1 MSGGRIVAGVLAPHP
16 PHLVYAENPPQNEP
30 RAECGW
36 EMLRWG
42 YERCRRSVL
51 ALEPDVFVV
60 HSPHWKTTQGTHV
73 LGVPHFS
80 GLSVDPIFPNLFRY
94 RYEIDVDVD
103 LAEAIHHAIEEDGLV
118 AKVMRNPNFRVDY
131 GTIASCHLMNPA
143 WDVPIV
149 GLSSSTA
156 FYDFGDDVGHEEMIS
171 LGHATRR
178 AIERSGRRA
187 VVLSSCSLSHRHFT
201 HESETPEDM
210 SREHVY
216 HHGQYLWDMRL
227 LDHMRRGRTR
237 QIADEMVDFTRQ
249 ATAETKEGS
258 LSWMLAAMDFPTGP
272 AEVHAYGTVIGTGN
286 AVVEWNLERAEVTR

>member
-1 MSGGRIVAGVLAPHP
+1 M
-16 PHLVYAENPPQNEP
+16 
-30 RAECGW
+30 
-36 EMLRWG
+36 
-42 YERCRRSVL
+42 
-51 ALEPDVFVV
+51 
-60 HSPHWKTTQGTHV
+60 
-73 LGVPHFS
+73 
-80 GLSVDPIFPNLFRY
+80 
-94 RYEIDVDVD
+94 
-103 LAEAIHHAIEEDGLV
+103 
-118 AKVMRNPNFRVDY
+118 MRNPNFRVDY

-156 FYDFGDDVGHEEMIS
+156 FYDFGDDVGHEEMIA

-227 LDHMRRGRTR
+227 LDHMRHGRTR

-258 LSWMLAAMDFPTGP
+258 LSWMLAAMDFPTAP

>member
-94 RYEIDVDVD
+94 RYEIDVDVE
-103 LAEAIHHAIEEDGLV
+103 LAEAIHAAIEEDSLV
-118 AKVMRNPNFRVDY
+118 AKMMRNPNFRVDY

-156 FYDFGDDVGHEEMIS
+156 FYDFGDDVGHEEMIA

-201 HESETPEDM
+201 QESETPEDM
-210 SREHVY
+210 SQEHVY

-258 LSWMLAAMDFPTGP
+258 LSWMLASMDFPTVP